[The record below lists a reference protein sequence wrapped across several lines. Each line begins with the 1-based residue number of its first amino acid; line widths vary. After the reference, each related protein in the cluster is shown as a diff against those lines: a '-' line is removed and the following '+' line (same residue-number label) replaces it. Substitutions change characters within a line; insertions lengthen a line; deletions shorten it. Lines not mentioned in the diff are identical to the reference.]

1 MRRWGN
7 SDGDFGLIDTPTFQI
22 DRIDPLYL
30 ARSTRLDLRN
40 ETRIK
45 ATSEDVA
52 AWQAE
57 NGTEAGWQTLHGSIR
72 TLPAYPLPLTA
83 PPNFI
88 SEIFY
93 LSLAMFHYG
102 YQRSIQQLDRFSKH
116 ADELQRTIDLLGGV
130 ININQLQQFPGTLV
144 NQAMLELDSLRAKSY
159 SFTAQL
165 LDPDHVSRSM
175 VFVTFVST
183 WIVRFADPENKHPN
197 PLVK

>member
-1 MRRWGN
+1 
-7 SDGDFGLIDTPTFQI
+7 
-22 DRIDPLYL
+22 
-30 ARSTRLDLRN
+30 
-40 ETRIK
+40 
-45 ATSEDVA
+45 
-52 AWQAE
+52 
-57 NGTEAGWQTLHGSIR
+57 
-72 TLPAYPLPLTA
+72 
-83 PPNFI
+83 
-88 SEIFY
+88 
-93 LSLAMFHYG
+93 MFHYG

-165 LDPDHVSRSM
+165 MDPDHVSRSM

-183 WIVRFADPENKHPN
+183 WIVRFADPEKKHPN